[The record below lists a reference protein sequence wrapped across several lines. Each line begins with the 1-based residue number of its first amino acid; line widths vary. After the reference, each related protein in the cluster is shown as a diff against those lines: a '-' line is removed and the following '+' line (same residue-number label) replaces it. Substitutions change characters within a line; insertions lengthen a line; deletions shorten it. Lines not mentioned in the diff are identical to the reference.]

1 MAEAVGGAQE
11 NPRWPSPMAKPLAI
25 AAWLKKRRRLLD
37 DFIASIPV
45 LVPYFDR
52 SGLPD
57 PLTIV
62 SIIWFS
68 AEIPFAD

>member
-1 MAEAVGGAQE
+1 
-11 NPRWPSPMAKPLAI
+11 MAKPLAI

-45 LVPYFDR
+45 LVPYFYR

-57 PLTIV
+57 PLMIV